1 MTLLTGKK
9 YYSGRHYETG
19 SIHNALATQG
29 VRAPHTGEPYSEPLL
44 LGISGG
50 IAVGYFQFH
59 YEGHLPHTILL
70 TRNTFDPMN
79 TILQRLGIVQD
90 ILQTSNPE
98 KGLRN
103 LLDTLENGRPAI
115 VWADF
120 TQLPYNALPANA
132 GYWGMLPLVVYGHDG
147 EQATLADGS
156 SQPLVVS
163 AAELAA
169 GRARVKKDKFRVLSL
184 NPPRPE
190 KLPAAV
196 TAGIWDCIRLFTEKP
211 PRGTGKNFGLSGLEN
226 LAKMLTNTRNP
237 QSWARALPPGPALF
251 AALAGHESVPGL
263 YGWIQGWGDGGAERA
278 RYADF
283 LDEAAVILERPAL
296 REIATLFRH
305 SHKAWAKLADLTLP
319 HSIPA
324 LAEARQL
331 LDRRARLFWERG
343 TAALEEIR
351 AVAQQQA
358 NLHARMTKEFP
369 LDEAG
374 AADLRQTLSEQV
386 LVILEHERAA
396 VAALREAMS

>member
-1 MTLLTGKK
+1 MPVLTQHKHFN
-9 YYSGRHYETG
+9 GRHYETG
-19 SIHNALATQG
+19 TLHNILATQG
-29 VRAPHTGEPYSEPLL
+29 VTAPHTGKPYSEALL

-59 YEGHLPHTILL
+59 YEGHLPHLIVL

-79 TILQRLGIVQD
+79 MILQRLGIMQD
-90 ILQTSNPE
+90 ILHTTSSE

-103 LLDTLENGRPAI
+103 LLDILENGRPAI

-120 TQLPYNALPANA
+120 TQLSYNALTSNA
-132 GYWGMLPLVVYGHDG
+132 GYWGMQPLAVYGHDG

-169 GRARVKKDKFRVLSL
+169 ARARVKKDKFRVLSL

-196 TAGIWDCIRLFTEKP
+196 TAGLWDCIRLFTEKP
-211 PRGTGKNFGLSGLEN
+211 PRGTAKNFGLSGLEN

-251 AALAGHESVPGL
+251 AALAGHEAVPGL

-283 LDEAAVILERPAL
+283 LDEAAVILERPDLQTA
-296 REIATLFRH
+296 AALFRR
-305 SHKAWAKLADLTLP
+305 SHAAWAQLADLALP
-319 HSIPA
+319 ESVPA
-324 LAEARQL
+324 LAEARQWI
-331 LDRRARLFWERG
+331 DRRARLFWERG
-343 TAALEEIR
+343 TAALEDIR
-351 AVAQQQA
+351 ATARQQA
-358 NLHARMTKEFP
+358 ELHARMANDFP
-369 LDEAG
+369 LDEGG
-374 AADLRQTLSEQV
+374 AAAMRQRLSEQV
-386 LVILEHERAA
+386 LVILEIERGA
-396 VAALREAMS
+396 VAALRAAMS